1 MDFVMLAQQCAPQVA
16 VSTLAAV
23 VRTESGYRP
32 WAIGVNGKAKLARQP
47 VSREEA
53 IATAKWLI
61 ARGYNID
68 MGLGQINSANLK
80 RYNVSVEEVF
90 EPCRNLNVAGEILK
104 ANYQAARQKG
114 HAVETALYAA
124 LSAYN
129 TGSMTRGWSNG
140 YVQKVVNN
148 AGADVPPIP
157 LKIIAP
163 KHKKKAAVEKP
174 TAGTIENSVAKDT
187 PKNEVIVF

>member
-1 MDFVMLAQQCAPQVA
+1 MLAQHCAPQVA

-32 WAIGVNGKAKLARQP
+32 WAIGVNGKAKLTRQP

-80 RYNVSVEEVF
+80 RYNVSVDEVF

-114 HAVETALYAA
+114 HAVETSLYAA

-129 TGSMTRGWSNG
+129 TGSMTKGWSNG

-148 AGADVPPIP
+148 AGAEVPPIP
-157 LKIIAP
+157 LKTPGRKKQP
-163 KHKKKAAVEKP
+163 KKLEASEAKPSDPAEKAWWDMFGEL
-174 TAGTIENSVAKDT
+174 S
-187 PKNEVIVF
+187 

>member
-1 MDFVMLAQQCAPQVA
+1 MLAQHCAPQVA

-47 VSREEA
+47 VNREEA
-53 IATAKWLI
+53 VATAKWLI

-80 RYNVSVEEVF
+80 RYNVSVDEVF

-114 HAVETALYAA
+114 HAVETSLYAA

-129 TGSMTRGWSNG
+129 TGSMTKGWSNG

-148 AGADVPPIP
+148 AGAEVPPIP
-157 LKIIAP
+157 LKTPGRKKQP
-163 KHKKKAAVEKP
+163 KKLEASEAKPSDPAEKAWWDMFGEL
-174 TAGTIENSVAKDT
+174 S
-187 PKNEVIVF
+187 